1 MGTQVNEKPTR
12 VVKRDGGVAAAAGRA
27 ADGTRPSGV
36 GWRRTVIHAATSD
49 NGDYVAL
56 TN

>member
-36 GWRRTVIHAATSD
+36 GWR
-49 NGDYVAL
+49 
-56 TN
+56 